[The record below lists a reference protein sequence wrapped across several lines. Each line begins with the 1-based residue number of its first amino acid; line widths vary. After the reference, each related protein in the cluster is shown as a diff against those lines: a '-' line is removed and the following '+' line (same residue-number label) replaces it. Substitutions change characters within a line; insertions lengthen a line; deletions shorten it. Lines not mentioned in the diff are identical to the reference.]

1 MDPIEAEAF
10 AGLTFT
16 PVEQRVT
23 SSDGVFQPILG
34 DVNSANDGYS
44 GIEYAYN
51 DLLAGRAG
59 SEIAAVAP
67 GGITLPTKPRDV
79 VVPHAGSGIVLTI
92 DEPLQVET
100 ERDVAAEMRS
110 TGADSGI
117 AVIMDVHT
125 GAILAMV
132 DLVRARHGVIVSAP
146 ENLAVTN
153 VYQPGSVMKLATV
166 SFALQDGLIT
176 PSTVFTVPYQINV
189 GGYEFQDADFHPTQP
204 MPVSQILAQSSNVG
218 TIEIAQR
225 LGEQR
230 LYDALNSYGFG
241 HLTGLNWPGESAGIV
256 GSPAT
261 WYGSSAASVPIG
273 TGIAVTPL
281 QILDAYNAVANDGV
295 FVTPHL
301 VQGLVNDKGVE
312 HLLAAHVGRRVI
324 DTSTVRQLVPML
336 EGVVQDG
343 TAVLAHIPGYTVAGK
358 TGTAQVPD
366 PTGLGYVL
374 GDWNATFVGFVPA
387 QAPQL
392 SGIVVLNHPTPI
404 YGGSVSAPVF
414 SKIMQYAL
422 RRFDI
427 AAACGFDDLGFDVAA
442 WRFKVTSLAVLD
454 ESAGVA
460 IEKIV
465 ERMQPLAV
473 VGQTNGVG
481 VTQVAFDHRSVV
493 RGALFCCLV
502 GEHADGHEFAPKA
515 YRRGAVA
522 FICEHTL
529 GAEVGASAQLVVAP
543 GMARQAMSL
552 AACAFYDD
560 PARKLRMVGVTGTNG
575 KTTTTQFLRDI
586 LEVEG
591 WATGV
596 IGTLGGAWTTPES
609 PQLQRALLDLYEKG
623 TVACAM
629 EVTSHALAQHR
640 VDGIQFDVAVF
651 TNLSQDHLDFHQSM
665 EAYFA
670 AKAELFT
677 PERARFAVV
686 NRDDEYGRRLIAKS
700 QIPTVSYS
708 LEDASNLEVGLASS
722 RFRLG
727 GRDVVFPIG
736 GEFNVKNALAAACTA
751 RALGVGPDAIV
762 EGLAKAERVPGRFE
776 AVESDNGVVAIVDYA
791 RTPRRAWKRCC
802 ARCVETRRKMR
813 APTAPP

>member
-1 MDPIEAEAF
+1 MRTTIC
-10 AGLTFT
+10 L
-16 PVEQRVT
+16 PVA
-23 SSDGVFQPILG
+23 
-34 DVNSANDGYS
+34 SAARS
-44 GIEYAYN
+44 RQSP
-51 DLLAGRAG
+51 RAV
-59 SEIAAVAP
+59 SRFRRNQ
-67 GGITLPTKPRDV
+67 RDV
-79 VVPHAGSGIVLTI
+79 VAPHAGSGIVLTI

-295 FVTPHL
+295 LVTPHL

-312 HLLAAHVGRRVI
+312 HLLATHVGRRVI

-366 PTGLGYVL
+366 PTGLGYVP
-374 GDWNATFVGFVPA
+374 GDWNATFVGFVPGA
-387 QAPQL
+387 GP
-392 SGIVVLNHPTPI
+392 P
-404 YGGSVSAPVF
+404 
-414 SKIMQYAL
+414 AL
-422 RRFDI
+422 RHRGLEPPHTDLRWVGVCTGLLEDH
-427 AAACGFDDLGFDVAA
+427 AVRTEALRHRAACGFDDLGFDVAA

-454 ESAGVA
+454 EPAGVA

-473 VGQTNGVG
+473 VGQTNRVG

-493 RGALFCCLV
+493 PGALFCCLV
-502 GEHADGHEFAPKA
+502 GEHADGHEYAPKA

-522 FICEHTL
+522 FVCEHTL
-529 GAEVGASAQLVVAP
+529 GSEVGASAQLVVAP
-543 GMARQAMSL
+543 GMSARQAMAL
-552 AACAFYDD
+552 AAC
-560 PARKLRMVGVTGTNG
+560 RVLRRPG
-575 KTTTTQFLRDI
+575 
-586 LEVEG
+586 
-591 WATGV
+591 
-596 IGTLGGAWTTPES
+596 
-609 PQLQRALLDLYEKG
+609 
-623 TVACAM
+623 
-629 EVTSHALAQHR
+629 
-640 VDGIQFDVAVF
+640 
-651 TNLSQDHLDFHQSM
+651 
-665 EAYFA
+665 
-670 AKAELFT
+670 AKA
-677 PERARFAVV
+677 A
-686 NRDDEYGRRLIAKS
+686 DGRGHRY
-700 QIPTVSYS
+700 Q
-708 LEDASNLEVGLASS
+708 
-722 RFRLG
+722 R
-727 GRDVVFPIG
+727 
-736 GEFNVKNALAAACTA
+736 
-751 RALGVGPDAIV
+751 
-762 EGLAKAERVPGRFE
+762 
-776 AVESDNGVVAIVDYA
+776 
-791 RTPRRAWKRCC
+791 
-802 ARCVETRRKMR
+802 
-813 APTAPP
+813 

>member
-1 MDPIEAEAF
+1 MSPGRRRRPSASTIRLRRISAVAIFLVAGLGIRLLFVQVFDGSHFAAYLSGEVEQKVALPATRGAIYDSTGDVLAVSVQRTSIIADDFQISHPDREASALAPLLHVGASQLARELSEKSGYVVVAQSLSDKVVEPIEAEAF
-10 AGLTFT
+10 SGLTFA

-23 SSDGVFQPILG
+23 SGDGVFQPILG

-51 DLLAGRAG
+51 GLLAGRAG

-67 GGITLPTKPRDV
+67 GGITLPTKPRDIV
-79 VVPHAGSGIVLTI
+79 APHAGSGIVLTI
-92 DEPLQVET
+92 DEPLQVDT
-100 ERDVAAEMRS
+100 ERDVAAQMRA

-189 GGYEFQDADFHPTQP
+189 GGYEFQDADFHPTQS

-225 LGEQR
+225 LGEER
-230 LYDALNSYGFG
+230 LFHALNSYGFG

-256 GSPAT
+256 GFPAT

-295 FVTPHL
+295 FVTPRL

-312 HLLAAHVGRRVI
+312 HLVATQPGRRVI

-366 PTGLGYVL
+366 TTGLGYVP

-427 AAACGFDDLGFDVAA
+427 APPAAS
-442 WRFKVTSLAVLD
+442 TTLASTL
-454 ESAGVA
+454 
-460 IEKIV
+460 
-465 ERMQPLAV
+465 
-473 VGQTNGVG
+473 
-481 VTQVAFDHRSVV
+481 
-493 RGALFCCLV
+493 
-502 GEHADGHEFAPKA
+502 
-515 YRRGAVA
+515 RRG
-522 FICEHTL
+522 
-529 GAEVGASAQLVVAP
+529 GS
-543 GMARQAMSL
+543 
-552 AACAFYDD
+552 
-560 PARKLRMVGVTGTNG
+560 K
-575 KTTTTQFLRDI
+575 
-586 LEVEG
+586 
-591 WATGV
+591 
-596 IGTLGGAWTTPES
+596 
-609 PQLQRALLDLYEKG
+609 
-623 TVACAM
+623 
-629 EVTSHALAQHR
+629 
-640 VDGIQFDVAVF
+640 
-651 TNLSQDHLDFHQSM
+651 
-665 EAYFA
+665 
-670 AKAELFT
+670 
-677 PERARFAVV
+677 
-686 NRDDEYGRRLIAKS
+686 
-700 QIPTVSYS
+700 
-708 LEDASNLEVGLASS
+708 
-722 RFRLG
+722 
-727 GRDVVFPIG
+727 
-736 GEFNVKNALAAACTA
+736 
-751 RALGVGPDAIV
+751 
-762 EGLAKAERVPGRFE
+762 
-776 AVESDNGVVAIVDYA
+776 
-791 RTPRRAWKRCC
+791 
-802 ARCVETRRKMR
+802 
-813 APTAPP
+813 

>member
-1 MDPIEAEAF
+1 M
-10 AGLTFT
+10 
-16 PVEQRVT
+16 
-23 SSDGVFQPILG
+23 
-34 DVNSANDGYS
+34 
-44 GIEYAYN
+44 
-51 DLLAGRAG
+51 
-59 SEIAAVAP
+59 
-67 GGITLPTKPRDV
+67 
-79 VVPHAGSGIVLTI
+79 LTI
-92 DEPLQVET
+92 DEPLQVDT
-100 ERDVAAEMRS
+100 ERDVAAQMRA

-189 GGYEFQDADFHPTQP
+189 GGYEFQDADFHPTQS

-225 LGEQR
+225 LGEER
-230 LYDALNSYGFG
+230 LFHALNSYGFG

-256 GSPAT
+256 GFPAT

-295 FVTPHL
+295 FVTPRL

-312 HLLAAHVGRRVI
+312 HLVATQPGRRVI

-366 PTGLGYVL
+366 TTGLGYVP

-427 AAACGFDDLGFDVAA
+427 APPAAS
-442 WRFKVTSLAVLD
+442 TTLASTL
-454 ESAGVA
+454 
-460 IEKIV
+460 
-465 ERMQPLAV
+465 
-473 VGQTNGVG
+473 
-481 VTQVAFDHRSVV
+481 
-493 RGALFCCLV
+493 
-502 GEHADGHEFAPKA
+502 
-515 YRRGAVA
+515 RRG
-522 FICEHTL
+522 
-529 GAEVGASAQLVVAP
+529 GS
-543 GMARQAMSL
+543 
-552 AACAFYDD
+552 
-560 PARKLRMVGVTGTNG
+560 K
-575 KTTTTQFLRDI
+575 
-586 LEVEG
+586 
-591 WATGV
+591 
-596 IGTLGGAWTTPES
+596 
-609 PQLQRALLDLYEKG
+609 
-623 TVACAM
+623 
-629 EVTSHALAQHR
+629 
-640 VDGIQFDVAVF
+640 
-651 TNLSQDHLDFHQSM
+651 
-665 EAYFA
+665 
-670 AKAELFT
+670 
-677 PERARFAVV
+677 
-686 NRDDEYGRRLIAKS
+686 
-700 QIPTVSYS
+700 
-708 LEDASNLEVGLASS
+708 
-722 RFRLG
+722 
-727 GRDVVFPIG
+727 
-736 GEFNVKNALAAACTA
+736 
-751 RALGVGPDAIV
+751 
-762 EGLAKAERVPGRFE
+762 
-776 AVESDNGVVAIVDYA
+776 
-791 RTPRRAWKRCC
+791 
-802 ARCVETRRKMR
+802 
-813 APTAPP
+813 